1 MAQENVERL
10 REAYELL
17 NTRFAALK
25 TGDLDALLDFFD
37 PEVVIEMVDVPDPAT
52 YKGHSGV
59 RRWFND
65 FFGVWATIH
74 VEAEG
79 FIKSGQWTVVQLRT
93 SLRGEASGVAVELP
107 TTAVHQFRDGRIVR
121 DRVYLD
127 RAEAL
132 KAVGLSEQDVHAEP
146 A

>member
-1 MAQENVERL
+1 MSQENVERL

-17 NTRFAALK
+17 NTHFAALK
-25 TGDLDALLDFFD
+25 AGDLDALLDFFD
-37 PEVVIEMVDVPDPAT
+37 PEVVIETVDVPDPRS

-65 FFGVWATIH
+65 AFGVWATVH

-79 FIKSGQWTVVQLRT
+79 FLEAGEWTVAQLRT
-93 SLRGEASGVAVELP
+93 WLRGDASGVEVEVP

-121 DRVYLD
+121 DRLYLN
-127 RAEAL
+127 RTEAL
-132 KAVGLSEQDVHAEP
+132 EAVGLSE
-146 A
+146 